1 MWDPRSVSWFPLAV
15 SIPAQT
21 VVVLMAVA
29 MVLAILGHLM
39 RVRGLLASGLLL
51 LFLATFGMIIGGF
64 GAWQDAPGPAPDT
77 LRPTQLPLE
86 GGSVGDARRDA
97 ERRVDKT
104 P

>member
-1 MWDPRSVSWFPLAV
+1 MTWLPLAV

-29 MVLAILGHLM
+29 MVLAVLGHLT
-39 RVRGLLASGLLL
+39 RLRGLLGSGLFL
-51 LFLATFGMIIGGF
+51 LFLATVGMIVGGF
-64 GAWQDAPGPAPDT
+64 GAWKDAPGPAPDT

-86 GGSVGDARRDA
+86 GGSIGDARRDA
-97 ERRVDKT
+97 ENRVDER

>member
-1 MWDPRSVSWFPLAV
+1 MSWLPLAV

-29 MVLAILGHLM
+29 MVLAILGHMM
-39 RVRGLLASGLLL
+39 RVRGLLASGLVL

-86 GGSVGDARRDA
+86 GGSVGDAREDA
-97 ERRVDKT
+97 ERRVDET

>member
-1 MWDPRSVSWFPLAV
+1 MSWLPLAV

-29 MVLAILGHLM
+29 MVLAILGHLT
-39 RVRGLLASGLLL
+39 RVRGLLASGILL

-64 GAWQDAPGPAPDT
+64 GAWKDAPGPAPDT
-77 LRPTQLPLE
+77 LRPTQLPPAD
-86 GGSVGDARRDA
+86 GSIGDARRDA
-97 ERRVDKT
+97 QRSVDKN

>member
-1 MWDPRSVSWFPLAV
+1 MSWPPLAV

-21 VVVLMAVA
+21 VIVLMALA

-39 RVRGLLASGLLL
+39 RVRGLLASGLVL

-64 GAWQDAPGPAPDT
+64 GAWRDAPGPAPDP

-97 ERRVDKT
+97 ERRVDET

>member
-1 MWDPRSVSWFPLAV
+1 VSPFPLAV

-29 MVLAILGHLM
+29 MVLAVLGHLM
-39 RVRGLLASGLLL
+39 RVRGLLATGILL

-77 LRPTQLPLE
+77 LRPTELPPD
-86 GGSVGDARRDA
+86 GGSVGDARDAA
-97 ERRVDKT
+97 ERGVDKN

>member
-1 MWDPRSVSWFPLAV
+1 MSWLPLAV

-29 MVLAILGHLM
+29 MVLAVLGHM
-39 RVRGLLASGLLL
+39 TRVRGLLATGILL
-51 LFLATFGMIIGGF
+51 LFVATFGMILGGF

-77 LRPTQLPLE
+77 LRPTQLPLD
-86 GGSVGDARRDA
+86 GGSVGEAREDA
-97 ERRVDKT
+97 ERRVDET

>member
-1 MWDPRSVSWFPLAV
+1 MTWYPLAV
-15 SIPAQT
+15 SIPAQA

-29 MVLAILGHLM
+29 VVLAILGHLT
-39 RVRGLLASGLLL
+39 RLRGLLGSGLLL
-51 LFLATFGMIIGGF
+51 LFVATIGMIVGGF
-64 GAWQDAPGPAPDT
+64 GAWKDAPGPAPDT

-97 ERRVDKT
+97 ERRVDQR